1 MSIGTVAVYGLFNLT
16 PKLRSPL
23 KRSKINTPMCIK
35 PTRAEKLGKLRS
47 RQLVNLI
54 FKKCDIIYINVLL
67 LQFTFSGTLKI
78 FPPKKT

>member
-35 PTRAEKLGKLRS
+35 PTRAEKKGK
-47 RQLVNLI
+47 I
-54 FKKCDIIYINVLL
+54 KIIYLI
-67 LQFTFSGTLKI
+67 
-78 FPPKKT
+78 KKRNLFNSFN